1 MEKKVL
7 RAPKDRNRPE
17 GFTLIEALLVMAVIA
32 TLGMVVVAKVSD
44 VIHRNENA
52 NAIARKQAV
61 YDAEAQY
68 TIAAGG
74 VPDTHQ
80 FAFSEIQPWLTI
92 NGNPVQTEA
101 DLMQNTGNRTM
112 NYGTPATG
120 PSVTP
125 DIDPQYMPG
134 SGAGTAA
141 QTSAQNGG

>member
-1 MEKKVL
+1 MEKQVL

-17 GFTLIEALLVMAVIA
+17 GFTLIEALLVMLVIA

-52 NAIARKQAV
+52 NAISRKQAV

-112 NYGTPATG
+112 NYGTPTTG

-134 SGAGTAA
+134 SGVGTAA
-141 QTSAQNGG
+141 QASAQNGG